1 MTLKK
6 ILLIL
11 TTWPVFLVNAQNVD
25 KTDLNTLVKQ
35 LNTRYDEQNP
45 ILSPDGQL
53 LYFTRANDSLN
64 IGGTKDKGDVW
75 FSRIGPDGVWQKPQN
90 LGRPINDELK
100 NYMIGFSPDGKIMF
114 LNQEKK
120 NPGGLIINDGIAYSV
135 QENGVWTRPTKLSVD
150 YMFNKS
156 EHQSGSISKD
166 GNYMVLSLQSYAA
179 RGAEDIYVC
188 TYSQGNWTQPVNLG
202 SVINTAKQEMTPYLS
217 PDNKKLYFS
226 SNGHGGR
233 GGRDIFVSERLTDDW
248 TSWSKPQNLGAD
260 VNSDGVELGWFI
272 DTRNSLSYYST
283 TQNSDGYGDI
293 RATIVSLDGNDS
305 IPSAVVFEELLVEAM
320 ENNKTVVLSGTIFN
334 EKSKS
339 GIPAAIN
346 LSAANL
352 EINLNATPEEGKFT
366 TEVPIN
372 AGKLN
377 INIKSPGFMG
387 LIDEIEILGA
397 DIVKDFS
404 LTPLEIGTTIT
415 LNKVYFERGTAQL
428 LDDSFAELNRVAEM
442 MSENPAVKIEL
453 SGHTDNQG
461 SSKLN
466 LQLSQERVDIVK
478 QYLTEHGIEGS
489 RIRGKGYGGTK
500 PVASNANEETRK
512 LNRRVDFTILKN

>member
-1 MTLKK
+1 MMTFKK
-6 ILLIL
+6 IFLLL
-11 TTWPVFLVNAQNVD
+11 TAWPVFLIQAQNVD
-25 KTDLNTLVKQ
+25 KTDLDALVKQ

-45 ILSPDGQL
+45 ILSPDGQV

-75 FSRIGPDGVWQKPQN
+75 FSQIGPDGAWQKPQN

-135 QENGVWTRPTKLSVD
+135 QENGVWTRPTNLSVD

-166 GNYMVLSLQSYAA
+166 GNYMVLSLQSYAS

-188 TYSQGNWTQPVNLG
+188 AYSQGKWTQPVNLG
-202 SVINTAKQEMTPYLS
+202 SVINTTKQEMTPYLS

-233 GGRDIFVSERLTDDW
+233 GGRDLFVSERLADDW
-248 TSWSKPQNLGAD
+248 TTWSKPQNLGAE

-272 DTRNSLSYYST
+272 DTRGSLSYYST

-293 RATIVSLDGNDS
+293 RATIVTLDGNDS
-305 IPSAVVFEELLVEAM
+305 TPDVVAYEELLAEAT
-320 ENNKTVVLSGTIFN
+320 ENNKTILLSGTISN

-346 LSAANL
+346 LSTENV
-352 EINLNATPEEGKFT
+352 EINISATPEAGSFT
-366 TEVPIN
+366 TEIPVN
-372 AGKLN
+372 AGKVT
-377 INIKSPGFMG
+377 ISIKSPGFMG

-397 DIVKDFS
+397 DLVKDFL
-404 LTPLEIGTTIT
+404 LTPLEVGTTIT
-415 LNKVYFERGTAQL
+415 LNKVYFERATAQL

-442 MSENPAVKIEL
+442 MSENPGVK
-453 SGHTDNQG
+453 N
-461 SSKLN
+461 
-466 LQLSQERVDIVK
+466 RAFWA
-478 QYLTEHGIEGS
+478 HG
-489 RIRGKGYGGTK
+489 
-500 PVASNANEETRK
+500 
-512 LNRRVDFTILKN
+512 